1 MLDLMAQ
8 FEASTTLRD
17 SSEAKPVWRYAPL
30 CFEFARSARFN
41 FDFQILRW
49 SHARTRL
56 DVSCMAHSTPWEDQ
70 DSAFQ
75 TEFDSELSFLCDR
88 IHVQEEDPM
97 SVGHLPY
104 IL

>member
-1 MLDLMAQ
+1 
-8 FEASTTLRD
+8 
-17 SSEAKPVWRYAPL
+17 
-30 CFEFARSARFN
+30 
-41 FDFQILRW
+41 
-49 SHARTRL
+49 
-56 DVSCMAHSTPWEDQ
+56 MAHSTPWEDQ